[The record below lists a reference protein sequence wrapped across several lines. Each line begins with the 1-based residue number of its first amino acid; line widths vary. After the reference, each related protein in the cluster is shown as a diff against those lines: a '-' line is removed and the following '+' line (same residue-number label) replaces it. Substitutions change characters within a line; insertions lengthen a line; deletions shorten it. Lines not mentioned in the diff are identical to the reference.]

1 MSNEELVARIQT
13 GESCLMV
20 NLWEQVSGLVR
31 WKANRVMTSLE
42 LQRNSCGVEFDDLC
56 QCGYLALVAAVAD
69 YRPGGGSF
77 NTLFMFRLKTAFA
90 EATGLRT
97 KRQLHDPLRW
107 AVSLDMPVGEDEE
120 TNFSELIPD
129 PAAEVAITAVADTEM
144 QKQCSEAMHA
154 AMTGLSDSEVSVIDC
169 RYFRGMSL
177 PDAATTLGITAKE
190 AKKLESNALRYLR
203 HPDRARK
210 LREFWG

>member
-1 MSNEELVARIQT
+1 MSNEELVAAIQA
-13 GESCLMV
+13 GEQERMGE
-20 NLWEQVSGLVR
+20 LWDQVAGLVR

-90 EATGLRT
+90 EATGFRT
-97 KRQLHDPLRW
+97 KHQLYDPLRW

-129 PAAEVAITAVADTEM
+129 PAEEAAITAVADTEM
-144 QKQCSEAMHA
+144 RKQCSEAVRQ
-154 AMTGLSDSEVSVIDC
+154 AMAGLSDLETAIIDY
-169 RYFRGMSL
+169 RYFRGL
-177 PDAATTLGITAKE
+177 VITKTATELGITEKE
-190 AKKLESNALRYLR
+190 AQKLESNALRYLR

-210 LREFWG
+210 LREFWR